1 MRFID
6 TSWKE
11 HLSVFL
17 RDIPLRG
24 GYTGY
29 NESLGK
35 GRKITGDRGNTR
47 GIAFFPCEFGRN
59 LTFMLP
65 FFPPH
70 LYKASIA
77 ASRHW
82 PFRRSFQCSPINGTR
97 STLRWHRFISLLGQ
111 DAQELFREG
120 NWKKSAPLFNGPSP
134 SSKESR
140 FSALC
145 TRFFYRDEIFIFTRL
160 FIFHPESFLNK
171 INKGDA
177 TSIFQRLRINSSFSS
192 IQNFIRENYFS
203 FLLFEDKSREVDVLR
218 VEIGEWREQHP
229 AAICAKMPQLVQ
241 PLISSLAKSARQSS
255 IKYII
260 YLKFTPFRL

>member
-120 NWKKSAPLFNGPSP
+120 NTERKVLPYSMAPRHRQKNLG
-134 SSKESR
+134 
-140 FSALC
+140 
-145 TRFFYRDEIFIFTRL
+145 
-160 FIFHPESFLNK
+160 
-171 INKGDA
+171 
-177 TSIFQRLRINSSFSS
+177 
-192 IQNFIRENYFS
+192 
-203 FLLFEDKSREVDVLR
+203 FLLFVPGFSIRMRFSYLR
-218 VEIGEWREQHP
+218 V
-229 AAICAKMPQLVQ
+229 
-241 PLISSLAKSARQSS
+241 
-255 IKYII
+255 
-260 YLKFTPFRL
+260 YLSFTPNPF

>member
-1 MRFID
+1 M
-6 TSWKE
+6 
-11 HLSVFL
+11 FL

-70 LYKASIA
+70 LYKAAIA

-82 PFRRSFQCSPINGTR
+82 PFHRSFQCSPINGTR

-120 NWKKSAPLFNGPSP
+120 NTERKVLPYSMAPRHRQKNLGFLPFVPGFSIRM
-134 SSKESR
+134 R
-140 FSALC
+140 FS
-145 TRFFYRDEIFIFTRL
+145 Y
-160 FIFHPESFLNK
+160 
-171 INKGDA
+171 
-177 TSIFQRLRINSSFSS
+177 
-192 IQNFIRENYFS
+192 
-203 FLLFEDKSREVDVLR
+203 LR
-218 VEIGEWREQHP
+218 V
-229 AAICAKMPQLVQ
+229 
-241 PLISSLAKSARQSS
+241 
-255 IKYII
+255 
-260 YLKFTPFRL
+260 YLSFILSK